1 MNIKKVFTF
10 ALAGALSI
18 SMLAG
23 KKIALQD
30 GSTSEDALKADT
42 ATYESVGDDNISRFK
57 ENSQVLP
64 VEQMRL

>member
-23 KKIALQD
+23 CGGSSTKAQQASLRKIHH
-30 GSTSEDALKADT
+30 
-42 ATYESVGDDNISRFK
+42 
-57 ENSQVLP
+57 
-64 VEQMRL
+64 